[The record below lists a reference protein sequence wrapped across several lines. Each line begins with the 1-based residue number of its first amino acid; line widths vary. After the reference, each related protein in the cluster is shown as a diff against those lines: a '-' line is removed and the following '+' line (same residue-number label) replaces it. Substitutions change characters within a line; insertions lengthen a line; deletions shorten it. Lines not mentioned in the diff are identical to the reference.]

1 MSLNSLV
8 PEQEFENPNDFY
20 TIKESERYENSSGM
34 KNTQILLTKI
44 ALELSGFEK
53 EQFSSLKVLDIGC
66 GTGFSLE
73 YLKSIGFKNLKG
85 IDPSKEMIKISK
97 SKGFNVQLLG
107 FEDLKKLNGNF
118 DLIIS
123 ISALQW
129 VTSNKQ
135 GLELKNIIKK
145 IGKQINLLLD
155 KNGVFVVQFYESSE
169 ESLENIISAFERCS
183 LTVGKYYYN
192 EKSIKKRKLF
202 FKLTKT

>member
-20 TIKESERYENSSGM
+20 TKEESERYENSSGM

-202 FKLTKT
+202 LKLTKI

>member
-1 MSLNSLV
+1 
-8 PEQEFENPNDFY
+8 
-20 TIKESERYENSSGM
+20 
-34 KNTQILLTKI
+34 
-44 ALELSGFEK
+44 
-53 EQFSSLKVLDIGC
+53 
-66 GTGFSLE
+66 
-73 YLKSIGFKNLKG
+73 
-85 IDPSKEMIKISK
+85 
-97 SKGFNVQLLG
+97 
-107 FEDLKKLNGNF
+107 LNGNF

-202 FKLTKT
+202 LKLTKI